1 MLKLKINLSVK
12 EKKYLQEALSF
23 AEAEKY
29 IKKFNN
35 KIFVIKYGGS
45 SLNNRY
51 LANNFAKDLVL
62 IKKLGINIVIVHGG
76 GVQISETLKK
86 RKINSK
92 FINGLRV
99 TDKKTIKIVKKVLIE
114 RINKKIVDLI
124 NNAGGKA
131 ISLPG
136 HKKSL
141 IEVTPLKREM
151 GFVGKPKKIKIKI
164 IKNILKKNYIPIIAS
179 LGFKGRNVFNINA
192 DTVAGELA
200 SSLSATRFYFIT
212 NIKGVMDKNNKLIKE
227 ITPKKAKEL
236 IKKNIIKGGMI
247 PKVET
252 CLNAVKKSAKAAVIL
267 DGRSPKLLLK
277 EIFTKRGVGTLIG
290 KK

>member
-1 MLKLKINLSVK
+1 MKINLSSSQ
-12 EKKYLQEALSF
+12 KKYFEEALSF
-23 AEAEKY
+23 TEAKKY

-45 SLNNRY
+45 ALSDSY
-51 LANNFAKDLVL
+51 LANNFAKDIVL
-62 IKKLGINIVIVHGG
+62 IKKLGINVVIVHGG
-76 GVQISETLKK
+76 GLQISEILKK
-86 RKINSK
+86 KNIYSK

-124 NNAGGKA
+124 IEAGGKA

-141 IEVTPLKREM
+141 IEVKPLKKEM
-151 GFVGKPKKIKIKI
+151 GFVGNPKKIKIKI
-164 IKNILKKNYIPIIAS
+164 IQNIIKRNCIPIIAS
-179 LGFKGRNVFNINA
+179 LGFKGKKVFNINA

-227 ITPKKAKEL
+227 ITPEKAKEL
-236 IKKNIIKGGMI
+236 IKKNIIRGGMI

>member
-1 MLKLKINLSVK
+1 LKIDLSAN
-12 EKKYLQEALSF
+12 ERKYLQGILSF
-23 AEAEKY
+23 TEAEKY

-45 SLNNRY
+45 ALNDKY

-62 IKKLGINIVIVHGG
+62 IKKLGINVVIVHGG
-76 GVQISETLKK
+76 GFQISEALKK
-86 RKINSK
+86 KKLDSK

-136 HKKSL
+136 HKKNL
-141 IEVTPLKREM
+141 IEVEPLKKEM

-164 IKNILKKNYIPIIAS
+164 IKNLIKKNYIPIIAS
-179 LGFKGRNVFNINA
+179 LGFSGNKIYNINA

-200 SSLSATRFYFIT
+200 ASLAATRFYFIT

-236 IKKNIIKGGMI
+236 IKNKIIKGGMI

-267 DGRSPKLLLK
+267 DGRVPKLLLK
-277 EIFTKRGVGTLIG
+277 EIFTTKGVGTLIG

>member
-1 MLKLKINLSVK
+1 LKLKLSNN
-12 EKKYLQEALSF
+12 EKKYLQGALSF
-23 AEAEKY
+23 NEAEKY

-45 SLNNRY
+45 ALDNRY

-62 IKKLGINIVIVHGG
+62 IKKLGILPVIVHGG

-86 RKINSK
+86 KNIESK

-99 TDKKTIKIVKKVLIE
+99 TDKKTITIVKKVLVN

-124 NNAGGKA
+124 NQAGGKA

-136 HKKSL
+136 HKKKL
-141 IEVTPLKREM
+141 IEVKVLNKKM
-151 GFVGKPKKIKIKI
+151 GFVGQPKKIKIKI
-164 IKNILKKNYIPIIAS
+164 IKSLLKKNFIPIIAS
-179 LGFKGRNVFNINA
+179 LGFKGNKIFNINA

-200 SSLSATRFYFIT
+200 ASLAATRFYFIT
-212 NIKGVMDKNNKLIKE
+212 NIKGVMDENNKLIKE
-227 ITPKKAKEL
+227 ITPKKANEL
-236 IKKNIIKGGMI
+236 IKKKIIKEGMI
-247 PKVET
+247 PKVKT

-267 DGRSPKLLLK
+267 DGRVPKLLLK
-277 EIFTKRGVGTLIG
+277 EIFTTKGVGTLIG

>member
-1 MLKLKINLSVK
+1 MKLNLSDS
-12 EKKYLQEALSF
+12 EKTYLKGALSF
-23 AEAEKY
+23 KEAERY

-35 KIFVIKYGGS
+35 KTFVIKYGGS
-45 SLNNRY
+45 ALSDRY

-62 IKKLGINIVIVHGG
+62 IKKLGINLVIVHGG

-86 RKINSK
+86 EKIQSK

-99 TDKKTIKIVKKVLIE
+99 TDKETIKVVKKVLVK
-114 RINKKIVDLI
+114 RINKKIVNLI
-124 NNAGGKA
+124 NHAGGNA

-136 HKKSL
+136 HKKNL
-141 IEVTPLKREM
+141 IEVKPLEKKM
-151 GFVGKPKKIKIKI
+151 GFVGKPKKIKLKI
-164 IKNILKKNYIPIIAS
+164 INNLLKKNFIPIIAS
-179 LGFKGRNVFNINA
+179 LGFKGNKVFNINA

-200 SSLSATRFYFIT
+200 ASLSATRFYFIT
-212 NIKGVMDKNNKLIKE
+212 NIKGVMDENNKLIKE
-227 ITPKKAKEL
+227 ITTNKAKEL
-236 IKKNIIKGGMI
+236 IKKKIIKEGMI

-267 DGRSPKLLLK
+267 DGRVPKLLLK
-277 EIFTKRGVGTLIG
+277 EIFTTRGVGTLIG

>member
-1 MLKLKINLSVK
+1 LKLKLSNN
-12 EKKYLQEALSF
+12 EKKYLQGALSF
-23 AEAEKY
+23 NEAEKY

-45 SLNNRY
+45 ALDNRY

-62 IKKLGINIVIVHGG
+62 IKKLGILPVIVHGG

-86 RKINSK
+86 KNIESK

-99 TDKKTIKIVKKVLIE
+99 TDKKTITIVKKVLVN

-124 NNAGGKA
+124 NQAGGKA

-136 HKKSL
+136 HKKKL
-141 IEVTPLKREM
+141 IEVKVLNKKM
-151 GFVGKPKKIKIKI
+151 GFVGQPQKIKIKI
-164 IKNILKKNYIPIIAS
+164 IKSLLKKNFIPIIAS
-179 LGFKGRNVFNINA
+179 LGFKGNKIFNINA

-200 SSLSATRFYFIT
+200 ASLAATRFYFIT
-212 NIKGVMDKNNKLIKE
+212 NIKGVMDENNKLIKE
-227 ITPKKAKEL
+227 ITPKKANEL
-236 IKKNIIKGGMI
+236 IKKKIIKEGMI
-247 PKVET
+247 PKVKT

-267 DGRSPKLLLK
+267 DGRVPKLLLK
-277 EIFTKRGVGTLIG
+277 EIFTTKGVGTLIG

>member
-1 MLKLKINLSVK
+1 MKLKLSNN
-12 EKKYLQEALSF
+12 EKKYLQGALSF
-23 AEAEKY
+23 NEAEKY

-45 SLNNRY
+45 ALSNSY

-62 IKKLGINIVIVHGG
+62 IKKLGVLPVIVHGG

-86 RKINSK
+86 ENIKSK
-92 FINGLRV
+92 FVNGLRV
-99 TDKKTIKIVKKVLIE
+99 TDKKTIKIVEKVLIK

-124 NNAGGKA
+124 NQAGGRA

-136 HKKSL
+136 HKKEF
-141 IEVTPLKREM
+141 IEIKPLKKDM
-151 GFVGKPKKIKIKI
+151 GFVGKPKKIKL
-164 IKNILKKNYIPIIAS
+164 KNIKSLLKKNYIPIIAS
-179 LGFKGRNVFNINA
+179 LGFKGKKVFNINA

-200 SSLSATRFYFIT
+200 ASLSATRFYFIT
-212 NIKGVMDKNNKLIKE
+212 NIKGVLDKNNKLIKE
-227 ITPKKAKEL
+227 ITAKKAKEL
-236 IKKNIIKGGMI
+236 INKEVIKEGMI

-267 DGRSPKLLLK
+267 DGRVPKLLLK
-277 EIFTKRGVGTLIG
+277 EIFTTKGVGTLIG

>member
-1 MLKLKINLSVK
+1 MKLNLSST
-12 EKKYLQEALSF
+12 EKKYLQEVLSF
-23 AEAEKY
+23 TEAEKY
-29 IKKFNN
+29 IKRFKN

-45 SLNNRY
+45 ALSDKY

-62 IKKLGINIVIVHGG
+62 IKKLGINLVVVHGG

-86 RKINSK
+86 EKLDTK

-99 TDKKTIKIVKKVLIE
+99 TDEKTIKIVKKVLIK
-114 RINKKIVDLI
+114 RINNKIVDLI
-124 NNAGGKA
+124 NQAGGKA

-136 HKKSL
+136 HKKNF
-141 IEVTPLKREM
+141 IEVKPLKKEM

-164 IKNILKKNYIPIIAS
+164 IKNLLKKKYIPIIAS
-179 LGFKGRNVFNINA
+179 LGFKEKKVFNINA
-192 DTVAGELA
+192 DTVAGALA

-236 IKKNIIKGGMI
+236 IKNNIIKGGMI

-252 CLNAVKKSAKAAVIL
+252 CLNAVKKSANAAVIL
-267 DGRSPKLLLK
+267 DGRVPKLLLK
-277 EIFTKRGVGTLIG
+277 EIFTTKGVGTLIG

>member
-1 MLKLKINLSVK
+1 MLKLKINLSAK
-12 EKKYLQEALSF
+12 EKKYLQGALSF

-45 SLNNRY
+45 ALSNRY

-136 HKKSL
+136 YKKGL
-141 IEVTPLKREM
+141 IEVTPLKKEM
-151 GFVGKPKKIKIKI
+151 DFVGKC
-164 IKNILKKNYIPIIAS
+164 
-179 LGFKGRNVFNINA
+179 GR
-192 DTVAGELA
+192 
-200 SSLSATRFYFIT
+200 
-212 NIKGVMDKNNKLIKE
+212 E
-227 ITPKKAKEL
+227 I
-236 IKKNIIKGGMI
+236 
-247 PKVET
+247 
-252 CLNAVKKSAKAAVIL
+252 
-267 DGRSPKLLLK
+267 RS
-277 EIFTKRGVGTLIG
+277 GVGADFVAAESQDCHFKSNSL
-290 KK
+290 

>member
-1 MLKLKINLSVK
+1 MKINLSSSQ
-12 EKKYLQEALSF
+12 KKYFEEALSF
-23 AEAEKY
+23 TEAKKY

-45 SLNNRY
+45 ALSDSY
-51 LANNFAKDLVL
+51 LANNFAKDIVL
-62 IKKLGINIVIVHGG
+62 IKKLGINVVIVHGG
-76 GVQISETLKK
+76 GLQISEILKK
-86 RKINSK
+86 KNIYSK

-124 NNAGGKA
+124 IEAGGKA

-141 IEVTPLKREM
+141 IEVKPLKKEM
-151 GFVGKPKKIKIKI
+151 GFVGNPKKIKIKI
-164 IKNILKKNYIPIIAS
+164 IQNIIKRNCIPIIAS
-179 LGFKGRNVFNINA
+179 LGFKGKKVFNINA

-227 ITPKKAKEL
+227 ITPEKAKEL

>member
-1 MLKLKINLSVK
+1 MKLNLSST
-12 EKKYLQEALSF
+12 EKKYLQDVLSF
-23 AEAEKY
+23 TEAEKY
-29 IKKFNN
+29 IKKFKN

-45 SLNNRY
+45 ALSDKY

-62 IKKLGINIVIVHGG
+62 IKKLGINLVVVHGG

-86 RKINSK
+86 EKLDTK

-99 TDKKTIKIVKKVLIE
+99 TDEKTIKIVKKVLIK
-114 RINKKIVDLI
+114 RINNKIVDLI
-124 NNAGGKA
+124 NQAGGKA

-136 HKKSL
+136 HKKNF
-141 IEVTPLKREM
+141 IEVKPLKKEM

-164 IKNILKKNYIPIIAS
+164 IKNLLKKNYIPIIAS
-179 LGFKGRNVFNINA
+179 LGFKEKKVFNINA

-236 IKKNIIKGGMI
+236 IKNNIIKGGMI

-252 CLNAVKKSAKAAVIL
+252 CLNAVKKSANAAVIL
-267 DGRSPKLLLK
+267 DGRVPKLLLK
-277 EIFTKRGVGTLIG
+277 EIFTTKGVGTLIG

>member
-1 MLKLKINLSVK
+1 MKIDLSAN
-12 EKKYLQEALSF
+12 ERKYLQGILSF
-23 AEAEKY
+23 TEAEKY

-45 SLNNRY
+45 ALNDKY

-62 IKKLGINIVIVHGG
+62 IKKLGINVVIVHGG
-76 GVQISETLKK
+76 GFQISETLKK
-86 RKINSK
+86 KKLDSK

-114 RINKKIVDLI
+114 RINKKIVNLI

-136 HKKSL
+136 HKKNL
-141 IEVTPLKREM
+141 IKVEPLKKEM

-164 IKNILKKNYIPIIAS
+164 IKNLIKKNYIPIIAS
-179 LGFKGRNVFNINA
+179 LGFSGNKTFNINA

-200 SSLSATRFYFIT
+200 ASLSATRFYFIT

-236 IKKNIIKGGMI
+236 IKNKIIKGGMI

-267 DGRSPKLLLK
+267 DGRVPKLLLK
-277 EIFTKRGVGTLIG
+277 EIFTKKGVGTLIG